1 MLDSQLVQAFVA
13 ADIPIHKLSHPKLRA
28 FLESQMK
35 YKIKHPSTYRRR
47 ISSLAAD
54 VIAKVKE
61 KVADNDVFFVIDETP
76 DCRARNVVN
85 LLVGVMNGQ
94 PTKPM
99 LLIVSF
105 PEDVNNKTIQ
115 ELVYDA
121 CNILWEKQNRYPRL
135 HLILSD
141 QAKYMTLAVKK
152 MKEQDIVF
160 PHLHHISCLLH
171 AVDLVCFQIMVDS
184 QTVNSFLVEE
194 KHFFKNSGK
203 RKRIF
208 KTETQL
214 PLPPFPVI
222 TRWGSWLTAVKYHVE
237 HFDAIKHYFTECCDV
252 KSAKGP
258 VKTLANMKRLLAL
271 DDMANELMSLHTF
284 LMIPKLMKQMESE
297 CLKVTEQM
305 ELLSQ
310 IQEIIKD
317 TRYTDVLQCSLRKN
331 PDFLAFFKPDIS
343 LKDRINRIY
352 CPLNSCAVERSFSV
366 YKSMLSDRRLNLLPA
381 TIRDLMVIKCN
392 QFL

>member
-1 MLDSQLVQAFVA
+1 
-13 ADIPIHKLSHPKLRA
+13 
-28 FLESQMK
+28 MK
-35 YKIKHPSTYRRR
+35 YKIEHPSTYRRR
-47 ISSLAAD
+47 NSSLAAD

-85 LLVGVMNGQ
+85 LLDGVMNGQ

-121 CNILWEKQNRYPRL
+121 CNILRNKIDIPVFISFSLISQN
-135 HLILSD
+135 
-141 QAKYMTLAVKK
+141 TLAVKK
-152 MKEQDIVF
+152 MKEQDISF

-171 AVDLVCFQIMVDS
+171 AVDLVSFQIMVYS

-194 KHFFKNSGK
+194 KHFLQNSGK

-237 HFDAIKHYFTECCDV
+237 HFDAIK
-252 KSAKGP
+252 
-258 VKTLANMKRLLAL
+258 TL
-271 DDMANELMSLHTF
+271 
-284 LMIPKLMKQMESE
+284 
-297 CLKVTEQM
+297 
-305 ELLSQ
+305 
-310 IQEIIKD
+310 
-317 TRYTDVLQCSLRKN
+317 LR
-331 PDFLAFFKPDIS
+331 
-343 LKDRINRIY
+343 R
-352 CPLNSCAVERSFSV
+352 
-366 YKSMLSDRRLNLLPA
+366 ML
-381 TIRDLMVIKCN
+381 
-392 QFL
+392 